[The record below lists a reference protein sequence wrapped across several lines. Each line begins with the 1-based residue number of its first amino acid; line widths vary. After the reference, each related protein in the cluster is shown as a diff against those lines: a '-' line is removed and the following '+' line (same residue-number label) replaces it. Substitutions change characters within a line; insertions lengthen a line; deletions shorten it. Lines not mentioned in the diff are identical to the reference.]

1 MNTFGRVLRISI
13 FGESHGGAVGA
24 TLDGVPP
31 GIALSEADLLPDL
44 SRRRSGG
51 IGTTPRSEPDLPKI
65 VSGVFQGHTTGAPL
79 TVLFENTNTRSRDYR
94 QFVASPRP
102 GHADFVAQRKYGGFQ
117 DYTGGGHFSGRVTLG
132 LVAMGAVAKK
142 ILAPAVVS
150 SEILEI
156 GGQKDYA
163 AALAAAVAAKDSLG
177 GIIQIRVEG
186 LPVGLGEPFFD
197 AAEARLA
204 HAVFAVPA
212 TRGIEFGTGFAAARL
227 KGSEHND
234 PIVDGKGT
242 TATNHAGGINGG
254 ITNGNPV
261 VFRVAVKPTSSIGRP
276 QNTMDFEQGSVR
288 EMVVEGRHDSCIALR
303 IPPVLEAAT
312 ALVLADL
319 KLLAKATASLGA
331 GAVG

>member
-1 MNTFGRVLRISI
+1 MNTFGRILRISL
-13 FGESHGGAVGA
+13 FGESHGGAVGC

-31 GIALSEADLLPDL
+31 GIPLSEADLLPDL
-44 SRRRSGG
+44 QRRKSGKV
-51 IGTTPRSEPDLPKI
+51 GTTPRQEPDQPRI
-65 VSGVFQGHTTGAPL
+65 VTGVFQGHTTGAPL

-94 QFVASPRP
+94 QFVESPRP

-132 LVAMGAVAKK
+132 VVAAGAIAKK
-142 ILAPAVVS
+142 ILGPATIS
-150 SEILEI
+150 SEVLEI
-156 GGQKDYA
+156 GGQKDYEEI
-163 AALAAAVAAKDSLG
+163 LAAAVEAHDSLG
-177 GIIQIRVEG
+177 GIIQLRVDG

-197 AAEARLA
+197 AVEACLA

-212 TRGIEFGTGFAAARL
+212 TRGIEFGTGFPAARM

-234 PIVDGKGT
+234 PIVDEQGT

-261 VFRVAVKPTSSIGRP
+261 IFRVAVKPTSSIGRP
-276 QNTMDFEQGSVR
+276 QQTMNFAKGSVQ
-288 EMVVEGRHDSCIALR
+288 EMLVEGRHDACIALR
-303 IPPVLEAAT
+303 IPPVLEAVT

-319 KLLAKATASLGA
+319 KLVAKGTAPVAISEE
-331 GAVG
+331 

>member
-1 MNTFGRVLRISI
+1 MNTFGRILRISI

-31 GIALSEADLLPDL
+31 GIELSEEDMLPDL
-44 SRRRSGG
+44 QRRRSGKV
-51 IGTTPRSEPDLPKI
+51 GTTPRSEPDQPR
-65 VSGVFQGHTTGAPL
+65 VVTGVFQGHTTGAPL

-94 QFVASPRP
+94 QFVSAPRP
-102 GHADFVAQRKYGGFQ
+102 GHADFVAQQKYGGFQ

-142 ILAPAVVS
+142 ILAPATIQ

-156 GGQKDYA
+156 GGQKDYQEV
-163 AALAAAVAAKDSLG
+163 LAAAVEASDSLG
-177 GIIQIRVEG
+177 GIIEIRVEG

-197 AAEARLA
+197 AAEARIA

-212 TRGIEFGTGFAAARL
+212 TRGIEFGTGFPAARM

-234 PIVDGKGT
+234 PIVDEKGT

-261 VFRVAVKPTSSIGRP
+261 VFRVAVKPTSSIGRA
-276 QNTMDFEQGSVR
+276 QRTMNFAEGGVQ
-288 EMVVEGRHDSCIALR
+288 EMIVEGRHDSCIALR

-319 KLLAKATASLGA
+319 KLTAKGTAPL
-331 GAVG
+331 

>member
-1 MNTFGRVLRISI
+1 MNTFGRILRISI
-13 FGESHGGAVGA
+13 FGESHGGAVGS

-44 SRRRSGG
+44 QRRKSGAV
-51 IGTTPRSEPDLPKI
+51 GTTPRQEPDLPKI
-65 VSGVFQGHTTGAPL
+65 VSGVFQGRTTGAPL
-79 TVLFENTNTRSRDYR
+79 TILFENTNTRSRDYR
-94 QFVASPRP
+94 QFVESPRP

-132 LVAMGAVAKK
+132 IVAAGAIAKK
-142 ILAPAVVS
+142 ILAPATIT
-150 SEILEI
+150 SEVLEI
-156 GGQKDYA
+156 GGKRDYA
-163 AALAAAVAAKDSLG
+163 EILAAAVEAHDSLG
-177 GIIQIRVEG
+177 GIIQLRVDG

-197 AAEARLA
+197 AAEARIA

-212 TRGIEFGTGFAAARL
+212 TRGIEFGTGFPAARM

-234 PIVDGKGT
+234 PIIDEQGT

-261 VFRVAVKPTSSIGRP
+261 IFRVAVKPTSSIGRP
-276 QNTMDFEQGSVR
+276 QRTMNFAQGDVQ
-288 EMVVEGRHDSCIALR
+288 EMLVEGRHDSCIALR
-303 IPPVLEAAT
+303 IPPVLEAVT

-319 KLLAKATASLGA
+319 KLVAKGTAPIATNGE
-331 GAVG
+331 

>member
-1 MNTFGRVLRISI
+1 MNTFGRTLRISI
-13 FGESHGGAVGA
+13 FGESHGGAVGG

-31 GIALSEADLLPDL
+31 GIAISEEDMLPDL
-44 SRRRSGG
+44 ARRRSGG
-51 IGTTPRSEPDLPKI
+51 VGTTPRREPDLPKI
-65 VSGVFQGHTTGAPL
+65 VSGVFQGHTTGAPM

-142 ILAPAVVS
+142 ILDPATIS

-156 GGQKDYA
+156 GGEEDYTEI
-163 AALAAAVAAKDSLG
+163 LAAAVEAKDSLG
-177 GIIQIRVEG
+177 GIIQIQVKG
-186 LPVGLGEPFFD
+186 LPVGLGEPFFE
-197 AAEARLA
+197 AAEARIA
-204 HAVFAVPA
+204 HAVFSVPA
-212 TRGIEFGTGFAAARL
+212 TRGIEFGTGFAAARM

-234 PIVDGKGT
+234 PIIDEKGT
-242 TATNHAGGINGG
+242 TGTNHAGGVNGG

-261 VFRVAVKPTSSIGRP
+261 VFRVAVKPTSSIG
-276 QNTMDFEQGSVR
+276 QAQQTMDFEHGGVK
-288 EMVVEGRHDSCIALR
+288 EFVAEGRHDSCIALR
-303 IPPVLEAAT
+303 IPPVLEAVT

-319 KLLAKATASLGA
+319 KLLAKGTSPL
-331 GAVG
+331 